1 MRILFNNLLY
11 NSTISADTVNANYP
25 LSNLKSD
32 HLKKIYQAT
41 TTSAVITITLGAVSQ
56 VNSCYIGYHNA
67 SSAVLALYNSSDVLL
82 RTVSLNVNR
91 GGGIFTTTQNVSY
104 AKLTLA
110 GSNTIYLGTIGIGYA
125 YKMPDPNNDIVLK
138 PIDNSDREYSTD
150 GQLYINRADIL
161 HQIDAT
167 YSFEDI
173 DTYNEILALWEDL
186 QHPAW
191 VDPYEENTG
200 SINPMFCDITMDDSP
215 TQTWGWYVWS
225 HNYREVR

>member
-11 NSTISADTVNANYP
+11 NSTLSADTVNANYP

-41 TTSAVITITLGAVSQ
+41 TTSAVITITIGAASQ
-56 VNSCYIGYHNA
+56 VNSCYIGFTNA
-67 SSAVLALYNSSDVLL
+67 TSAVLALYNSSDVLL
-82 RTVSLNVNR
+82 RTVSLNVSR

-167 YSFEDI
+167 YSFESI
-173 DTYNEILALWEDL
+173 DTYNEIIALWEDL